1 MGNNNSIYATNNG
14 DKIVTNS
21 DSILLQLYGKSDDD
35 QKMKPNYYIQQAN
48 KFMKELND
56 NVSQKNI
63 DVFTSLSGHDMP
75 YVSRM
80 VDIPSMQLPMPNNDY
95 ELFTNSGNSESESD
109 IRYIEIELCRDN
121 MPDAV
126 QRFAVNQYSPDHTC
140 GPNCECI
147 MDTVQ
152 VTGGRVSRILPRTR
166 PMMGGANKANTSES
180 VNSDTS
186 PLETS
191 SDNKKDSHKKTK
203 DKMKKLKT
211 DDGSADEF
219 EDSGEIDEELD
230 KIEDEDEDV
239 SEDGI
244 LLNGDDIDSSELYR
258 MQNRLFGSDT
268 PSDNYLGNDFD
279 DINTEEVERAMND
292 IEREKQM
299 FTSEDNEILNM
310 KSPSRVTN
318 KKHKPNRKYGQL
330 K

>member
-1 MGNNNSIYATNNG
+1 MGNNNSIYATNDG
-14 DKIVTNS
+14 DKMMTNS
-21 DSILLQLYGKSDDD
+21 DSILLQLYGKSSDD
-35 QKMKPNYYIQQAN
+35 QKVKPDYYIQQAN
-48 KFMKELND
+48 NFMKELN
-56 NVSQKNI
+56 NNISQKNI
-63 DVFTSLSGHDMP
+63 DVFINPSGYDMP

-80 VDIPSMQLPMPNNDY
+80 VDIPSTQLLVPNNDY
-95 ELFTNSGNSESESD
+95 DMFTSSGNSESESD
-109 IRYIEIELCRDN
+109 IRYIEIELCREN
-121 MPDAV
+121 GPDAI

-152 VTGGRVSRILPRTR
+152 VTGGRVTRILPRTR
-166 PMMGGANKANTSES
+166 PMIGGANKNDTSES
-180 VNSDTS
+180 TDSNTS

-191 SDNKKDSHKKTK
+191 DSNKKDSHKKTK
-203 DKMKKLKT
+203 DKMKKPKT

-244 LLNGDDIDSSELYR
+244 LLNGDDVDSTELYR

-279 DINTEEVERAMND
+279 DNNTEEVERAMND
-292 IEREKQM
+292 IDREKQM
-299 FTSEDNEILNM
+299 FSSEENEILNM

-318 KKHKPNRKYGQL
+318 KKHNPNKKYGQL